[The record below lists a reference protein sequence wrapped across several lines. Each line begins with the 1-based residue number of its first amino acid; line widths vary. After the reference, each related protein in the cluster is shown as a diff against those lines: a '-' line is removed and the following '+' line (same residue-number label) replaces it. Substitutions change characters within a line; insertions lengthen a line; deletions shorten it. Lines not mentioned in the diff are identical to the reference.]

1 VIDASVH
8 RRHESVSNTLINLVM
23 VEWQCVISD
32 NLTIV
37 YETVLLKQAIAQDQ
51 CVVGV
56 VSMQNNGETDSL

>member
-1 VIDASVH
+1 
-8 RRHESVSNTLINLVM
+8 M